1 MARKRIDPQAVE
13 QEVAVLGG
21 LPVDALRERWA
32 QLFGGPPPKS
42 LRREFLIKA
51 CAYQI
56 QVKAFGGL
64 SVATRR
70 RLKAIAEGAR
80 TGEAVPISGSLR
92 IKPGTRLVRAWGGKV
107 HTVTAVPK
115 GFEYQGQRYRSL
127 SAIAKAITG
136 TSWNGRV
143 FFGVNQPAAAMMDGA
158 TGTVIGDRPR

>member
-1 MARKRIDPQAVE
+1 MARKPVDPQAIE
-13 QEVAVLGG
+13 QEVAALGG
-21 LPVDALRERWA
+21 LPITVLRERWKE
-32 QLFGGPPPKS
+32 LFGAPPPKS

-51 CAYQI
+51 CVYQT

-80 TGEAVPISGSLR
+80 TGESVPTSGSLR

-115 GFEYQGQRYRSL
+115 GFEYAGERYRSL
-127 SAIAKAITG
+127 SAVARAITG

-143 FFGVNQPAAAMMDGA
+143 FFGVNQPA
-158 TGTVIGDRPR
+158 

>member
-1 MARKRIDPQAVE
+1 MARKRFDPQAVE
-13 QEVAVLGG
+13 QEVAALGG
-21 LPVDALRERWA
+21 LPLDALRKRWV
-32 QLFGGPPPKS
+32 QLFGAPPPKS

-64 SVATRR
+64 SVATKR
-70 RLKAIAEGAR
+70 RLRAIAEGAR
-80 TGEAVPISGSLR
+80 TGESVPISGSLK
-92 IKPGTRLVRAWGGKV
+92 IKPGTRLVRAWGGEV
-107 HTVTAVPK
+107 HTVTAVSR

-143 FFGVNQPAAAMMDGA
+143 FFGVNQPAVADGA
-158 TGTVIGDRPR
+158 TGTVTGDRPR

>member
-1 MARKRIDPQAVE
+1 MAGKRIDPQAVE

-32 QLFGGPPPKS
+32 QLFGSPPPKS
-42 LRREFLIKA
+42 LRREFLSKA

-64 SVATRR
+64 SAASRR
-70 RLKAIAEGAR
+70 RLRAIADGAR
-80 TGEAVPISGSLR
+80 NGESMPATPQPK

-107 HTVTAVPK
+107 HTVTAVPR

-127 SAIAKAITG
+127 SAIARTITG

-143 FFGVNQPAAAMMDGA
+143 FFGVNQPAAAMTDGA
-158 TGTVIGDRPR
+158 IGTMTGDRPR

>member
-1 MARKRIDPQAVE
+1 MARKRIDPQAIE
-13 QEVAVLGG
+13 QEVAALGG
-21 LPVDALRERWA
+21 FPITVLRERWA
-32 QLFGGPPPKS
+32 QLFGAPPPKS

-64 SVATRR
+64 SAATKR
-70 RLKAIAEGAR
+70 RLRAIAEGAR
-80 TGEAVPISGSLR
+80 TGESAPATPQLK

-107 HTVTAVPK
+107 HTVTAAPK

-127 SAIAKAITG
+127 SAIARAITG

-143 FFGVNQPAAAMMDGA
+143 FFGVNQPAAAMADGA
-158 TGTVIGDRPR
+158 TDTVAGDRPR